1 MANDISARPWF
12 IDTAAAGVVSP
23 DLRSTNVYI
32 KFIEVVGGAGA
43 STVGNSMAT
52 ITDRN
57 GKNIIAPQFQTVGP
71 GEVQTYNLENWFAGL
86 IVSALAANVTLRVHV
101 K

>member
-12 IDTAAAGVVSP
+12 IDTPAPTPVYQP
-23 DLRSTNVYI
+23 QVYI
-32 KFIEVVGGAGA
+32 KFIEVIGGAAA

-52 ITDRN
+52 IADRN
-57 GKNIIAPQFQTVGP
+57 NKPIIKPLFQTVGP
-71 GEVQTYNLENWFAGL
+71 GEVQTYSLENWFEGL
-86 IVSALAANVTLRVHV
+86 IVSALGTGPVTLLVHV